1 MFRPPTADRTATRVN
16 QYDWLHSTSEN
27 ASWKKHYEKDVS
39 VSVSVWLLIVIV
51 IEVRP
56 YNILDD
62 VSMSDYS
69 S

>member
-1 MFRPPTADRTATRVN
+1 MFRPPTANHAATRVN
-16 QYDWLHSTSEN
+16 RYDWLDSSNEN
-27 ASWKKHYEKDVS
+27 APQKKHHEKDVS
-39 VSVSVWLLIVIV
+39 VSVSVFILIVIV